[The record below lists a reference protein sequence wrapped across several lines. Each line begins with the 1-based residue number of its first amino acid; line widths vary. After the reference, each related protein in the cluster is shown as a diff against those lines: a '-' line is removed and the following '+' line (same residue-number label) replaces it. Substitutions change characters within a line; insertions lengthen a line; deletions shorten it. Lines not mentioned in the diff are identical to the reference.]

1 MILNLF
7 IQGKLEWKDFNIME
21 EANGTGKP
29 VTKQINVAVT
39 DNMLEIRMYWAGKGT
54 TLIPKKGTYGPLI
67 SAISA
72 CQSMLFISDPFL

>member
-1 MILNLF
+1 
-7 IQGKLEWKDFNIME
+7 ME